1 MGTSFS
7 LRGLLVLTVMALG
20 VVEASAQRVQRQP
33 GPPPGAQAGGA
44 PGAPKAEVIA
54 THGRWQVQCTDIPV
68 GPPPKQPPAQAGA
81 SGASGKSNKADK
93 SAATAAAEAPK
104 TVRQCGMLQNT
115 QSKERKGITLT
126 LVMGAAKQG
135 DKTITMMRIL
145 VPIGVYLPLGIALE
159 IDGAAVGRVPFTRC
173 LPQICTAVAEA
184 SKETLGKMRKGANA
198 SFIIYEQP
206 GVGINLPVSLKGF
219 TAAHKK
225 LLSL

>member
-1 MGTSFS
+1 MSTSFS
-7 LRGLLVLTVMALG
+7 LRGLLVLSVIAFG

-44 PGAPKAEVIA
+44 PGAPQAEVIA

-68 GPPPKQPPAQAGA
+68 GPPPKQPPAQAEAG
-81 SGASGKSNKADK
+81 SSGKSNKADK
-93 SAATAAAEAPK
+93 SAAPAAAEAPK
-104 TVRQCGMLQNT
+104 TVRQCGMLQNA
-115 QSKERKGITLT
+115 QSTERKGITLT

-135 DKTITMMRIL
+135 EKTITMMRIL

-184 SKETLGKMRKGANA
+184 STETLGKMRKGANA

-206 GVGINLPVSLKGF
+206 GVGINLPISLKGI
-219 TAAHKK
+219 
-225 LLSL
+225 LLRRRSLRGV